1 MGEIIQLPVKTNH
14 HQKKNESYL
23 FQEEP
28 PEEFLSRLWELLSNR
43 PKVHTPR
50 GGAGFREIGG
60 DSV

>member
-1 MGEIIQLPVKTNH
+1 MGEIIQLPVRTN

-43 PKVHTPR
+43 PEVRTP
-50 GGAGFREIGG
+50 GGGSRFREIRG
-60 DSV
+60 DTV